1 MSNTKNSAIKN
12 ITAALLCVAL
22 AIGAGCMI
30 KIHRDK
36 KTAVN
41 LKSAE
46 TYDEVYNK
54 INSLKLKT
62 NILYGLKNGM
72 AKGSSRNEKQNIL
85 LKTATR
91 PPQQTARRKPPK
103 PITAKPQRR

>member
-30 KIHRDK
+30 NGTRI

-46 TYDEVYNK
+46 TYDGVYNK

-62 NILYGLKNGM
+62 NILLRLKRRYGKEL
-72 AKGSSRNEKQNIL
+72 
-85 LKTATR
+85 
-91 PPQQTARRKPPK
+91 
-103 PITAKPQRR
+103 

>member
-30 KIHRDK
+30 KIHGDK

-41 LKSAE
+41 
-46 TYDEVYNK
+46 
-54 INSLKLKT
+54 
-62 NILYGLKNGM
+62 
-72 AKGSSRNEKQNIL
+72 
-85 LKTATR
+85 
-91 PPQQTARRKPPK
+91 
-103 PITAKPQRR
+103 

>member
-1 MSNTKNSAIKN
+1 MSNTKNSVIKN

-41 LKSAE
+41 LKSAG

-62 NILYGLKNGM
+62 NILYGSHNKRCVGNRQ
-72 AKGSSRNEKQNIL
+72 SRLQQNHN
-85 LKTATR
+85 AGR
-91 PPQQTARRKPPK
+91 GRR
-103 PITAKPQRR
+103 

>member
-62 NILYGLKNGM
+62 NILYGLKDGM
-72 AKGSSRNEKQNIL
+72 AKGSSRNEKSRIY
-85 LKTATR
+85 
-91 PPQQTARRKPPK
+91 
-103 PITAKPQRR
+103 

>member
-1 MSNTKNSAIKN
+1 MSNIKNSAIKN

-30 KIHRDK
+30 KRHEDK

-46 TYDEVYNK
+46 T
-54 INSLKLKT
+54 
-62 NILYGLKNGM
+62 
-72 AKGSSRNEKQNIL
+72 
-85 LKTATR
+85 
-91 PPQQTARRKPPK
+91 
-103 PITAKPQRR
+103 

>member
-30 KIHRDK
+30 KRHEDK

-62 NILYGLKNGM
+62 NILYG
-72 AKGSSRNEKQNIL
+72 
-85 LKTATR
+85 
-91 PPQQTARRKPPK
+91 
-103 PITAKPQRR
+103 

>member
-54 INSLKLKT
+54 INS
-62 NILYGLKNGM
+62 
-72 AKGSSRNEKQNIL
+72 
-85 LKTATR
+85 
-91 PPQQTARRKPPK
+91 
-103 PITAKPQRR
+103 